1 MCKLDKTETQM
12 LDQTVKF
19 EDVDTDTLCI
29 EHFDDMQQELGMS
42 TVWSMWDGGT
52 MSADHAIFT
61 PQMRRVVYE
70 FVRDDATSEEIYT
83 DLEDGGKRSMA
94 QVSSFAV
101 DGTVKSLWA
110 AAESCIKQSGTHH
123 QFIED
128 FEVNE
133 DGSLELITGS

>member
-1 MCKLDKTETQM
+1 MF
-12 LDQTVKF
+12 DQTVKF

-52 MSADHAIFT
+52 MSADYAIFT
-61 PQMRRVVYE
+61 PKMRRVVYE
-70 FVRDDATSEEIYT
+70 FVRDDATSEEIYA

-123 QFIED
+123 QFMED

-133 DGSLELITGS
+133 DGTLELITGS

>member
-1 MCKLDKTETQM
+1 MF
-12 LDQTVKF
+12 DQTVKF

-42 TVWSMWDGGT
+42 TVWSIWDGGT

-61 PQMRRVVYE
+61 PKHHRVVYE
-70 FVRDDATSEEIYT
+70 FVRDDATSEEIYA

-133 DGSLELITGS
+133 DGTLELITGS